1 MPHVEIKCF
10 SGRTD
15 EQKKLCAEKVT
26 KAIAETLICKESSI
40 SVAIKDVDEQD
51 WKEKVWDTQIV
62 PDQKYLYKEPGYRC
76 E

>member
-15 EQKKLCAEKVT
+15 EQKRLCAERVT
-26 KAIAETLICKESSI
+26 KVIAESLICKESSI
-40 SVAIKDVDEQD
+40 SVAIKDVEEQD
-51 WKEKVWDTQIV
+51 WKEKVWDKQIV
-62 PDQKYLYKEPGYRC
+62 PDKKYLFKEPGYRC